1 MADDVIPQQIIL
13 LVSLVVG
20 LLSIY
25 LTGYISCAVFSIIAV
40 ILAVIMGTNTL
51 RYIGNY
57 SLGTG
62 IPSIVYLLATCG
74 LVAMITAMSVSNY
87 LGNDL
92 LFPVLSII
100 FSIIIAWIISLI
112 CRYVFNIEIEILTRS
127 FIGLSMAS
135 NMAIM
140 ALSTFLTS
148 TYSPSMIFTDIIFN
162 GLILL
167 ILFMCVMAIQ
177 NPYNSCMGSNEDQ
190 IRTLTLA
197 LSNTFLMLIILSII
211 GVLSTTEYIIYL
223 VISIIG
229 WIITFRKYYEYS
241 LRQAA
246 EVKYHGFWTKG
257 DEGGYYD
264 K

>member
-1 MADDVIPQQIIL
+1 MISMSSLIAQTYTSSVIYEQVIQNGIIL
-13 LVSLVVG
+13 LIMIM
-20 LLSIY
+20 SI
-25 LTGYISCAVFSIIAV
+25 
-40 ILAVIMGTNTL
+40 
-51 RYIGNY
+51 
-57 SLGTG
+57 
-62 IPSIVYLLATCG
+62 
-74 LVAMITAMSVSNY
+74 
-87 LGNDL
+87 
-92 LFPVLSII
+92 
-100 FSIIIAWIISLI
+100 
-112 CRYVFNIEIEILTRS
+112 
-127 FIGLSMAS
+127 
-135 NMAIM
+135 
-140 ALSTFLTS
+140 
-148 TYSPSMIFTDIIFN
+148 
-162 GLILL
+162 
-167 ILFMCVMAIQ
+167 MAIQ